1 MIDPTGRT
9 VVALTLDQVADLLQV
24 SRPTVDRLVRAGRL
38 STIRIGTGRGHPRVT
53 ERALAAYVASLE
65 GRRRR

>member
-38 STIRIGTGRGHPRVT
+38 STIRVGSGRGHPRVT
-53 ERALAAYVASLE
+53 ERALLAYLGALE
-65 GRRRR
+65 GRRGL

>member
-65 GRRRR
+65 GRKRR